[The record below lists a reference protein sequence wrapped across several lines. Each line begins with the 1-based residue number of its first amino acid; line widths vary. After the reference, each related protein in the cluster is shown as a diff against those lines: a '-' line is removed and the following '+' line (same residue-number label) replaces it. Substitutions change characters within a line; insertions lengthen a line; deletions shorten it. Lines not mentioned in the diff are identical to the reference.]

1 MLQCWRAVAVAQGQS
16 TRLWL
21 WGLGVQIPSATP
33 SRWFAPCGDSIP
45 GWGQQQAEVAR
56 RRRRGFP
63 MVDEERLVMTGVQV
77 EFDRRAGR
85 WVAACDDPG
94 GEERLVVNAE
104 TLERAE
110 RLLDERWRAR
120 LELLDH
126 EGEEDR

>member
-1 MLQCWRAVAVAQGQS
+1 
-16 TRLWL
+16 
-21 WGLGVQIPSATP
+21 
-33 SRWFAPCGDSIP
+33 
-45 GWGQQQAEVAR
+45 
-56 RRRRGFP
+56 
-63 MVDEERLVMTGVQV
+63 MTGMQV

-94 GEERLVVNAE
+94 GEERLVVHAE

>member
-1 MLQCWRAVAVAQGQS
+1 MQAVAVAVAQGQS

-21 WGLGVQIPSATP
+21 WGLRVQVPSATP
-33 SRWFAPCGDSIP
+33 PQAVRWRPT
-45 GWGQQQAEVAR
+45 
-56 RRRRGFP
+56 
-63 MVDEERLVMTGVQV
+63 MVVQDERPVMTGVVV

-104 TLERAE
+104 THERAQ

-120 LELLDH
+120 LELLDR
-126 EGEEDR
+126 ENEEER

>member
-1 MLQCWRAVAVAQGQS
+1 M
-16 TRLWL
+16 
-21 WGLGVQIPSATP
+21 I
-33 SRWFAPCGDSIP
+33 D
-45 GWGQQQAEVAR
+45 
-56 RRRRGFP
+56 
-63 MVDEERLVMTGVQV
+63 ERLAMTGVKV

-94 GEERLVVNAE
+94 GEERLVVSAE

-120 LELLDH
+120 LEILDH

>member
-1 MLQCWRAVAVAQGQS
+1 
-16 TRLWL
+16 
-21 WGLGVQIPSATP
+21 
-33 SRWFAPCGDSIP
+33 
-45 GWGQQQAEVAR
+45 
-56 RRRRGFP
+56 
-63 MVDEERLVMTGVQV
+63 MVDEERLVMTGMQV

-94 GEERLVVNAE
+94 GEERLVVNAD